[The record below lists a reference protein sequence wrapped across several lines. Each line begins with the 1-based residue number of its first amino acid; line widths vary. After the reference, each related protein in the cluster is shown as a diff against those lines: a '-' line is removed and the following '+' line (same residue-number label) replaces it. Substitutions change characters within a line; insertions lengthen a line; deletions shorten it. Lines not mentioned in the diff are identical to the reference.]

1 MPEAATA
8 RPSRSRK
15 RPEAKTSR
23 PVSKQVRNGA
33 VTRERILQVAAK
45 EFAARGFDGAR
56 IDAIVARSR
65 ISKNLVYHYFDS
77 KEALFVEV
85 MERAYGAMR
94 ERQSDLPL
102 TSEDPV
108 EAMRVLVIKTTQHL
122 MGQPEFLQLLA
133 TENMHKAAHIKRSKA
148 IQTMFNPLRNGLR
161 DALEKGKAMGVFRQ
175 DADWVDLYVSIS
187 GLASYG
193 VTNRYTLSYVL
204 DVDLGDPA
212 RMDRRAAHV
221 ADMVMS
227 YLRASPE
234 PQHRAHAS

>member
-1 MPEAATA
+1 MTEDMAEAATA
-8 RPSRSRK
+8 RGRTAR
-15 RPEAKTSR
+15 AKSAAKS
-23 PVSKQVRNGA
+23 PQASAKQPRNAA

-45 EFAARGFDGAR
+45 EFAAKGFDGAR

-77 KEALFVEV
+77 KEALFIEV

-94 ERQSDLPL
+94 ERQNELPPTSD
-102 TSEDPV
+102 DPV
-108 EAMRVLVIKTTQHL
+108 EDMRVLVVKTTQHL
-122 MGQPEFLQLLA
+122 MGQPDFLALLA
-133 TENMHKAAHIKRSKA
+133 TENMHKAAHIKRSKL
-148 IQTMFNPLRNGLR
+148 IQSMFNPLRNGLR
-161 DALEKGKAMGVFRQ
+161 DVLERGKTIGVFRN

-204 DVDLGDPA
+204 DVDLGEPDRIA
-212 RMDRRAAHV
+212 RRAEHV

-227 YLRASPE
+227 YLRSHPHKAT
-234 PQHRAHAS
+234 